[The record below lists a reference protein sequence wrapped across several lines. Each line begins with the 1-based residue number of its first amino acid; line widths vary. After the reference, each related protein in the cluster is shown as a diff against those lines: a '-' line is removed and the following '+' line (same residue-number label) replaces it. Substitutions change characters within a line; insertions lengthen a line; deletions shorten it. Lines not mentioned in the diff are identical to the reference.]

1 MKNLKFMLSL
11 VICFMLSPAVFAL
24 NDETKELK
32 IEIEVVDFEKQ
43 ASQDAAFESNA
54 NFNFDVKILKSFGLD
69 QLQPTQKTQLIKFE
83 MISNMISKNQNLL
96 NKQLTNSEKNFT
108 YKNLLQ
114 KRVKLIRLK
123 FERIY
128 SNKLKNLKAINSRF
142 SLIHIDPGLRK

>member
-1 MKNLKFMLSL
+1 MKNLKFMLLL

-32 IEIEVVDFEKQ
+32 IEVVDFEKQ
-43 ASQDAAFESNA
+43 ASQDATFENFA
-54 NFNFDVKILKSFGLD
+54 DFNFDVKILESFGLD
-69 QLQPTQKTQLIKFE
+69 QLQPTQKTQLIKFQ
-83 MISNMISKNQNLL
+83 MISKNQNLL
-96 NKQLTNSEKNFT
+96 TKRLTNSEKNFT

-128 SNKLKNLKAINSRF
+128 SNKLKNLKAINSKL

>member
-32 IEIEVVDFEKQ
+32 IEVVDFEKQ
-43 ASQDAAFESNA
+43 ASQDATFENFA
-54 NFNFDVKILKSFGLD
+54 DFNFDVKILESFGLD
-69 QLQPTQKTQLIKFE
+69 QLQPTQKTQLIKFQ

-96 NKQLTNSEKNFT
+96 TKRLTNSEKNFT

-128 SNKLKNLKAINSRF
+128 SNKLKNLKAINLKF
-142 SLIHIDPGLRK
+142 SFIHIDPGLRK

>member
-32 IEIEVVDFEKQ
+32 IEVVDFEKQ
-43 ASQDAAFESNA
+43 ASQDATFENFA
-54 NFNFDVKILKSFGLD
+54 DFNFDVKILESFGLD
-69 QLQPTQKTQLIKFE
+69 QLQPTQKTQLIKFQ
-83 MISNMISKNQNLL
+83 MISKNQNLL
-96 NKQLTNSEKNFT
+96 TKRLTNSEKNFT

-128 SNKLKNLKAINSRF
+128 SNKLKNLKAINSKL

>member
-11 VICFMLSPAVFAL
+11 VICFMLSPAVSAL

-32 IEIEVVDFEKQ
+32 IEVVDFEKQ
-43 ASQDAAFESNA
+43 VSQDAAFESNA
-54 NFNFDVKILKSFGLD
+54 DFNFDVKILESFGLD
-69 QLQPTQKTQLIKFE
+69 QLQPMQKTQLIKFQ
-83 MISNMISKNQNLL
+83 MILKNQNLL
-96 NKQLTNSEKNFT
+96 NKRLTNSKKNFT

-128 SNKLKNLKAINSRF
+128 SNKLKNLKAINSKL

>member
-32 IEIEVVDFEKQ
+32 IEVVDFEKQ
-43 ASQDAAFESNA
+43 ASQDATFENFA
-54 NFNFDVKILKSFGLD
+54 DFNFDVKILESFGLD
-69 QLQPTQKTQLIKFE
+69 QLQPTQKTQLIKFQ

-96 NKQLTNSEKNFT
+96 TKRLTNSEKNFT

>member
-1 MKNLKFMLSL
+1 MKNLKFMLLL

-32 IEIEVVDFEKQ
+32 IEVVDFEKQ
-43 ASQDAAFESNA
+43 ASQDATFENFA
-54 NFNFDVKILKSFGLD
+54 DFNFDVKILESFGLD
-69 QLQPTQKTQLIKFE
+69 QLQPTQKTQLIKFQ

-96 NKQLTNSEKNFT
+96 TKRLTNSEKNFT

-128 SNKLKNLKAINSRF
+128 SNKLKNLKAINSNCN
-142 SLIHIDPGLRK
+142 IPHIDPGLRK

>member
-32 IEIEVVDFEKQ
+32 IEVVDFEKQ
-43 ASQDAAFESNA
+43 ASQDATFENFA
-54 NFNFDVKILKSFGLD
+54 DFNFDVKILESFGLD
-69 QLQPTQKTQLIKFE
+69 QLQPTQKTQLIKFQ

-96 NKQLTNSEKNFT
+96 TKRLTNSEKNFT

-128 SNKLKNLKAINSRF
+128 SNKLKNLKAINSKL

>member
-1 MKNLKFMLSL
+1 MKNLKFMLLL

-32 IEIEVVDFEKQ
+32 IEVVDFEKQ
-43 ASQDAAFESNA
+43 ASQDATFENFA
-54 NFNFDVKILKSFGLD
+54 DFNFDVKILESFGLD
-69 QLQPTQKTQLIKFE
+69 QLQPTQKTQLIKFQ

-96 NKQLTNSEKNFT
+96 TKRLTNSEKNFT

-128 SNKLKNLKAINSRF
+128 SNKLKNLKAINSKL

>member
-11 VICFMLSPAVFAL
+11 VICFMLSPAVSAL

-32 IEIEVVDFEKQ
+32 IEVVDFEKQ
-43 ASQDAAFESNA
+43 ASQDATFENFA
-54 NFNFDVKILKSFGLD
+54 DFNFDVKILESFGLD
-69 QLQPTQKTQLIKFE
+69 QLQPTQKTQLIKFQ

-96 NKQLTNSEKNFT
+96 TKRLTNSEKNFT

-128 SNKLKNLKAINSRF
+128 SNKLKNLKAINSKL

>member
-11 VICFMLSPAVFAL
+11 VICFMLSPAVSAL

-32 IEIEVVDFEKQ
+32 IEVVDFEKQ
-43 ASQDAAFESNA
+43 VSQDAAVESNA
-54 NFNFDVKILKSFGLD
+54 DFNFDVKILESFGLD
-69 QLQPTQKTQLIKFE
+69 QLQPMQKTQLIKFQ
-83 MISNMISKNQNLL
+83 MILKNQNLL
-96 NKQLTNSEKNFT
+96 NKRLTNSKKNFT

-128 SNKLKNLKAINSRF
+128 SNKLKNLKAINSNCN
-142 SLIHIDPGLRK
+142 IPHIDPGLRK

>member
-32 IEIEVVDFEKQ
+32 IEVVDFEKQ
-43 ASQDAAFESNA
+43 ASQDATFENFA
-54 NFNFDVKILKSFGLD
+54 DFNFDVKISESFGLD
-69 QLQPTQKTQLIKFE
+69 QLQPTQKTQLIKFQ

-96 NKQLTNSEKNFT
+96 NKRLTNSEKNFT

>member
-1 MKNLKFMLSL
+1 MKNLKFMLLL

-32 IEIEVVDFEKQ
+32 IEVVDFEKQ
-43 ASQDAAFESNA
+43 ASQDATFENFA
-54 NFNFDVKILKSFGLD
+54 DFNFDVKILESFGLD
-69 QLQPTQKTQLIKFE
+69 QLQPTQKTQLIKFQ

-96 NKQLTNSEKNFT
+96 TKRLTNSEKNFT

-128 SNKLKNLKAINSRF
+128 SNKLKNLKAINLKF
-142 SLIHIDPGLRK
+142 SFIHIDPGLRK

>member
-32 IEIEVVDFEKQ
+32 IEVVDFEKQ
-43 ASQDAAFESNA
+43 ASQDATFENFA
-54 NFNFDVKILKSFGLD
+54 DFNFDVKILESFGLD
-69 QLQPTQKTQLIKFE
+69 QLQPTQKTQLIKFQ

-96 NKQLTNSEKNFT
+96 TKRLTNSEKNFT

-128 SNKLKNLKAINSRF
+128 SNKLKNLKAINSKL
-142 SLIHIDPGLRK
+142 SLMRIDLGFQK

>member
-32 IEIEVVDFEKQ
+32 IEVVDFEKQ
-43 ASQDAAFESNA
+43 ASQDATFENFA
-54 NFNFDVKILKSFGLD
+54 DFNFDVKISESFGLD
-69 QLQPTQKTQLIKFE
+69 QLQPTQKTQLIKFQ

-96 NKQLTNSEKNFT
+96 TKRLTNSEKNFT

-128 SNKLKNLKAINSRF
+128 SNKLKNLKAINLKF
-142 SLIHIDPGLRK
+142 SFIHIDPGLRK

>member
-32 IEIEVVDFEKQ
+32 IEVVDFEKQ
-43 ASQDAAFESNA
+43 ASQDATFESNA
-54 NFNFDVKILKSFGLD
+54 DFNFDLKILKSFGLD

-83 MISNMISKNQNLL
+83 INSENEILL
-96 NKQLTNSEKNFT
+96 NKRLTNSEKNFT

>member
-32 IEIEVVDFEKQ
+32 IEVVDFEKQ

-54 NFNFDVKILKSFGLD
+54 NFNFDVKILESFGLD
-69 QLQPTQKTQLIKFE
+69 QLQPTQKTQLIKFQ
-83 MISNMISKNQNLL
+83 MISKNQNLL
-96 NKQLTNSEKNFT
+96 TKRLTNSEKNFT

-128 SNKLKNLKAINSRF
+128 SNKLKNLKAINLRF